1 MRVVDSLAAFCE
13 DACSLAIAC
22 SVRSARLM
30 STRIA
35 IFRFSALG
43 DCVLLLP
50 AVRALQKALPD
61 AKITWIIEHNLLP
74 LFKNVEGLEFLPIKK
89 PRSLADYRLLKK
101 QLGTYQFDV
110 LLAMQSSLR
119 SNLIY
124 PFIKAPRK
132 IGFDKQRAKDLHSLF
147 VNEHISF
154 KEEHLLEGF
163 MGFISHLSGTDKQ
176 DLLKNLRWDF
186 NFDPDVTSWAK
197 ARLAS
202 SQLPY
207 LAVNPAA
214 SKLERCCSADFYSE
228 VLAVAMQQFG
238 CAVVL
243 TGGPAAW
250 EVNLAADIEQKLKV
264 KLKAAGQNEAVIYN
278 LVGKTSLPQLA
289 ALLAQVDVLL
299 APDTGPVHLADA
311 MGCKVVGLYAVAPP
325 GLTGPYQNQNLVVN
339 CYPQA
344 LKKLMHKE
352 ITEVKWGTRVHH
364 PQAMSF
370 FRIEPVL
377 ERLGQA
383 FNA

>member
-1 MRVVDSLAAFCE
+1 
-13 DACSLAIAC
+13 
-22 SVRSARLM
+22 M
-30 STRIA
+30 SSRIV

-43 DCVLLLP
+43 DCILLLP

-61 AKITWIIEHNLLP
+61 AQITWIIEHNLMP
-74 LFKNVEGLEFLPIKK
+74 LFKNVEGINFLPIKK
-89 PRSLADYRLLKK
+89 PRSLSDYLLLKK
-101 QLGTYQFDV
+101 QLGQYQFDV

-147 VNEHISF
+147 VNEQITF

-163 MGFISHLSGTDKQ
+163 MGFISHLSGIEKQ

-186 NFDPDVTSWAK
+186 NLDQSAVDWAK
-197 ARLAS
+197 AE
-202 SQLPY
+202 LPAKQTRY

-228 VLAVAMQQFG
+228 ILAAAIEKFA

-243 TGGPAAW
+243 TGGPALW
-250 EVNLAADIEQKLKV
+250 EKTLAVDIEQKLKA
-264 KLKAAGQNEAVIYN
+264 KLRVAGQDASAIYN
-278 LVGKTSLPQLA
+278 LVGKSSLPQLA

-311 MGCKVVGLYAVAPP
+311 MGTKVLGLYAVAPP
-325 GLTGPYQNQNLVVN
+325 ALTGPYQNQNLVVN

-352 ITEVKWGTRVHH
+352 TDEVKWGTRVHH

-370 FRIEPVL
+370 FSVDQVMEKL
-377 ERLGQA
+377 ALA
-383 FNA
+383 FTE